1 MFQVLQEFGPPEAF
15 QTGELCIMMDKFFDC
30 CNVRNTFEWKHKRK
44 EYMKP
49 KGMIKRLAMMIKRK
63 CFCLYKPMKV

>member
-49 KGMIKRLAMMIKRK
+49 YSSVSDERCEFLKNVIMIL
-63 CFCLYKPMKV
+63 